1 MKHGIFI
8 YPNMSHV
15 RVWKIIFQGTV
26 LDSRLDFCHVQL
38 GNDIIVNMD
47 LSTVETGDIM
57 GLDENPFVEAR
68 RAGMDCLASW
78 LSEVPTVSQREEPAS
93 VVILLWNGC
102 SELAANNTKWA
113 CKCEFQPVMVPE
125 FWNTSIG
132 LVSDW

>member
-78 LSEVPTVSQREEPAS
+78 LSEVPTVSQREESAS

-102 SELAANNTKWA
+102 SELAENNTKWA
-113 CKCEFQPVMVPE
+113 CKWEFQPVMVPE